1 MKRAFTLLCLKVSRR
16 YKGCFASQ
24 LISVKVLIL
33 LFQTSYL
40 LYPLLFVDSYSKSTY
55 EGSHFDI
62 VNQTNLLQR
71 LSNADVLRQ
80 TSKVSTFK
88 YQGSNGMSSFAA
100 QITEGL
106 KIFLKRISKYHGGD
120 IFRNFHS

>member
-1 MKRAFTLLCLKVSRR
+1 MSCFSIDLC
-16 YKGCFASQ
+16 Q
-24 LISVKVLIL
+24 IVLIL
-33 LFQTSYL
+33 LFQTSNL
-40 LYPLLFVDSYSKSTY
+40 LYPLLFEDSYSKSTY
-55 EGSHFDI
+55 EGFHFDI

-71 LSNADVLRQ
+71 LSNADVLWQ

-106 KIFLKRISKYHGGD
+106 KIFLKRISRYHGGD
-120 IFRNFHS
+120 IFKNFHS